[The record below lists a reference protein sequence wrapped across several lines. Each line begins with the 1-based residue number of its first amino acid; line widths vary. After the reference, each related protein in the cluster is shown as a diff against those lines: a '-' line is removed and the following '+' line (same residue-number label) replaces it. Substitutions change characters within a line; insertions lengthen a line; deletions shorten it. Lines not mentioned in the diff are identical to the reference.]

1 MAEIV
6 LDKVTKLYPDGAKAV
21 SDVDIT
27 IADGEF
33 IILVGPSGCGKS
45 TTLNMIAGL
54 EDISTGELRIAGER
68 VNERA
73 PKDRDIAMVFQSYAL
88 YPHMTVRDNLA
99 FGLRM
104 QRTEQAVI
112 DQRVAAAAVHGSWA
126 EYFIAPAQGVVPLND
141 AIDDE
146 TAAQLIGM
154 PISALMLLDFVNLQP
169 GQWLIQNTANGA
181 VGKTV
186 AMIAQARGQQVI
198 NLVRRSSA
206 VAELQALGI
215 QHVVAA
221 DQADWREQVKALHGG
236 QPLMA
241 GVDSIGGAASG
252 ELLAL
257 LSENGLLVSF
267 GSMSGEAMQI
277 ASGDLIFKQ
286 ATVKGFWAS
295 AVNKQLPAERKKAL
309 IVELLTLAAQKK
321 LALPVEGV
329 FSFEQIHSAALKAVE
344 GARQGKV
351 LLKP

>member
-1 MAEIV
+1 MRSIIHCNFGEPAEV
-6 LDKVTKLYPDGAKAV
+6 LQLAEMPQP
-21 SDVDIT
+21 
-27 IADGEF
+27 E
-33 IILVGPSGCGKS
+33 PQ
-45 TTLNMIAGL
+45 
-54 EDISTGELRIAGER
+54 AGEVR
-68 VNERA
+68 IKTILSPMHNHDVW
-73 PKDRDIAMVFQSYAL
+73 
-88 YPHMTVRDNLA
+88 TVRGNYGYKPALPA
-99 FGLRM
+99 IGGS
-104 QRTEQAVI
+104 EAVGVI
-112 DQRVAAAAVHGSWA
+112 DALGEGVSGVALGQRVAAAAVHGSWA

-206 VAELQALGI
+206 IAELQALGI

-221 DQADWREQVKALHGG
+221 DQADWREQVKAIHGG

-257 LSENGLLVSF
+257 LSENSLLVSF

-286 ATVKGFWAS
+286 AKVKGFWAS
-295 AVNKQLPAERKKAL
+295 AVNQQLPAERKKAL

>member
-1 MAEIV
+1 MRSIIHCNFGEPAEV
-6 LDKVTKLYPDGAKAV
+6 LQLAEMPQP
-21 SDVDIT
+21 
-27 IADGEF
+27 E
-33 IILVGPSGCGKS
+33 PQ
-45 TTLNMIAGL
+45 
-54 EDISTGELRIAGER
+54 AGEVR
-68 VNERA
+68 IKTILSPMHNHDVW
-73 PKDRDIAMVFQSYAL
+73 
-88 YPHMTVRDNLA
+88 TVRGNYGYKPALPA
-99 FGLRM
+99 IGGS
-104 QRTEQAVI
+104 EAVGVI
-112 DQRVAAAAVHGSWA
+112 DALGEGVSGVALGQRVAVAAVHGSWA

-221 DQADWREQVKALHGG
+221 DQADWREQVKAMHGG

-257 LSENGLLVSF
+257 LSENSLLVSF

>member
-1 MAEIV
+1 MRSIIHCNFGEPAEV
-6 LDKVTKLYPDGAKAV
+6 LQLAEMPQP
-21 SDVDIT
+21 
-27 IADGEF
+27 E
-33 IILVGPSGCGKS
+33 PQ
-45 TTLNMIAGL
+45 
-54 EDISTGELRIAGER
+54 AGEVR
-68 VNERA
+68 IKTILSPMHNHDVW
-73 PKDRDIAMVFQSYAL
+73 
-88 YPHMTVRDNLA
+88 TVRGNYGYKPALPA
-99 FGLRM
+99 IGGS
-104 QRTEQAVI
+104 EAVGVI
-112 DQRVAAAAVHGSWA
+112 DALGEGVSGIALGQRVAVAAVHGSWA
-126 EYFIAPAQGVVPLND
+126 EYFIAPAQSVVPLND

-257 LSENGLLVSF
+257 LSENSLLVSF

>member
-1 MAEIV
+1 MRSIIHCNFGEPAEV
-6 LDKVTKLYPDGAKAV
+6 LQLAEMPQP
-21 SDVDIT
+21 
-27 IADGEF
+27 E
-33 IILVGPSGCGKS
+33 PQ
-45 TTLNMIAGL
+45 
-54 EDISTGELRIAGER
+54 AGEVR
-68 VNERA
+68 IKTILSPMHNHDVW
-73 PKDRDIAMVFQSYAL
+73 
-88 YPHMTVRDNLA
+88 TVRGNYGYKPALPA
-99 FGLRM
+99 IGGS
-104 QRTEQAVI
+104 EAVGVI
-112 DQRVAAAAVHGSWA
+112 DALGEGVSGVALGQRVAAAAVHGSWA

-206 VAELQALGI
+206 IAELQALGI

-221 DQADWREQVKALHGG
+221 DQADWREQVKAMHGG

-295 AVNKQLPAERKKAL
+295 AVNKQLPAQRKKAL
-309 IVELLTLAAQKK
+309 IAELLTLAAQKK

>member
-1 MAEIV
+1 MRSIIHCNFGEPAEV
-6 LDKVTKLYPDGAKAV
+6 LQLAEMPQP
-21 SDVDIT
+21 
-27 IADGEF
+27 E
-33 IILVGPSGCGKS
+33 PQ
-45 TTLNMIAGL
+45 
-54 EDISTGELRIAGER
+54 AGEVR
-68 VNERA
+68 IKTILSPMHNHDVW
-73 PKDRDIAMVFQSYAL
+73 
-88 YPHMTVRDNLA
+88 TVRGNYGYKPALPA
-99 FGLRM
+99 IGGS
-104 QRTEQAVI
+104 EAVGVI
-112 DQRVAAAAVHGSWA
+112 DALGEGVSGVALGQRVAAAAVHGSWA

-221 DQADWREQVKALHGG
+221 DQADWREQVKAMHGG

-257 LSENGLLVSF
+257 LSENSLLVSF

-295 AVNKQLPAERKKAL
+295 VVNKQLPAERKKAL
-309 IVELLTLAAQKK
+309 IVELLTLAVQKK